1 MYITKVR
8 SCRKSNFHIV
18 QAETESKDKNAIDF
32 KEVQSGRHRPNIT
45 IDEVTTSAVA
55 GLSIRSVSLE
65 KVLAHWEEDVVD
77 LRKLSCSSFWRL
89 LKSVGFS
96 SKKKN

>member
-1 MYITKVR
+1 MYKGKRRARIRMQLTLKKFNLADTDQILQLM
-8 SCRKSNFHIV
+8 KSPQVLFV
-18 QAETESKDKNAIDF
+18 
-32 KEVQSGRHRPNIT
+32 
-45 IDEVTTSAVA
+45 
-55 GLSIRSVSLE
+55 GLSIRSVSLD

-77 LRKLSCSSFWRL
+77 LPKLSCSSFWRL